1 MYLFKSRFF
10 QFTVFLHE
18 YERYRY
24 NQPLAEL

>member
-1 MYLFKSRFF
+1 MYLFKTRFF
-10 QFTVFLHE
+10 QFSGFLHV